1 MPPYLGYSSG
11 LIDLFFF
18 NQVADPRQVTLN
30 TRELEREPKRFT
42 VRHEVDIPV
51 QVPSSAGEGQLEAAV
66 VGPDQESVPSSVTK
80 DDDGYYHIRFV
91 PRQTGEHRVMVM
103 YGGKEVS
110 SSPYVIRIRD
120 ATSMKVKVTEMEQ
133 MRTGYSAQ
141 KEVCVI
147 IIFVCLTFPRD
158 EIVSYRFRFSSYLG

>member
-1 MPPYLGYSSG
+1 M
-11 LIDLFFF
+11 
-18 NQVADPRQVTLN
+18 
-30 TRELEREPKRFT
+30 
-42 VRHEVDIPV
+42 
-51 QVPSSAGEGQLEAAV
+51 
-66 VGPDQESVPSSVTK
+66 GPDQESVPSSVTK
-80 DDDGYYHIRFV
+80 EDDGYYHIRFV

-110 SSPYVIRIRD
+110 SSPYVVRIRD

-141 KEVCVI
+141 KEVSVI
-147 IIFVCLTFPRD
+147 IIFVCLTFTSD